1 MGRRISIGECYR
13 NMPRN
18 GALNA
23 FGDQNVQWR
32 LLTDRIMSKV
42 ELITISA
49 MQLLL
54 ICAVATATIVLF
66 FLFARNLVA
75 EASKIESV
83 AELLPTMQQSF
94 AGILIVVLGLELLE
108 TLRTY
113 FTEHHVRVEVI
124 LVVAIIAVGRHVIQ
138 VDFGHTSASVD
149 FGLAA
154 LILALVVGYFLV
166 KKSQFLSRTGANG
179 G

>member
-1 MGRRISIGECYR
+1 MVRRISTEECYG
-13 NMPRN
+13 NMPQD
-18 GALNA
+18 GELNA
-23 FGDQNVQWR
+23 FRDQKMKWR
-32 LLTDRIMSKV
+32 LLFERIMSKV

-54 ICAVATATIVLF
+54 IFAIATATIVLF

-75 EASKIESV
+75 DASKIESV

-94 AGILIVVLGLELLE
+94 AGILIVVLGLELME
-108 TLRTY
+108 TLKTY

-138 VDFGHTSASVD
+138 VDFAHTPASVD
-149 FGLAA
+149 LGLAA
-154 LILALVVGYFLV
+154 LIVALVLGYFLV
-166 KKSQFLSRTGANG
+166 KKSHIPSDAGEKRR
-179 G
+179 

>member
-1 MGRRISIGECYR
+1 MNREVVTERILS
-13 NMPRN
+13 
-18 GALNA
+18 
-23 FGDQNVQWR
+23 
-32 LLTDRIMSKV
+32 TV

-54 ICAVATATIVLF
+54 IFAVATATIVLF

-75 EASKIESV
+75 DASKIESV

-138 VDFGHTSASVD
+138 VDFEHTSGSVD
-149 FGLAA
+149 LGLAA
-154 LILALVVGYFLV
+154 LIVALVLGYFLV
-166 KKSQFLSRTGANG
+166 KKTQFQSKPAGNSERAKGRE
-179 G
+179 